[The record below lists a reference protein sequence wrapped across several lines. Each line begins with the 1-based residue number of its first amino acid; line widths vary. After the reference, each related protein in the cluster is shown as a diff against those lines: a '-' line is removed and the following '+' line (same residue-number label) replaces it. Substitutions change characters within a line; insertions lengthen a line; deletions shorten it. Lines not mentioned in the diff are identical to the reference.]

1 MAQNPPA
8 CLSDSVM
15 AALIALN
22 TVICN
27 CFILKV
33 ATPLGN
39 HTSGI
44 AYNLLDFGRFA
55 LIFFCFFFSFYLGFL
70 YFLFSLFTFLLYY
83 FLVLWYG

>member
-55 LIFFCFFFSFYLGFL
+55 LIFFWFFFLI
-70 YFLFSLFTFLLYY
+70 LFRISLLSVFFVYIIIVL